1 MTTNIRQ
8 SLPTVDRPGRFGHAS
23 LCGVPADRDELADVP
38 PERFVAARDEL
49 VKRLKDE
56 GNAAEAAEIKKLR
69 KPSVAQWI
77 TAQVRR
83 HHAADVDALRAASSE
98 VAAAQEMAITSG
110 NRDALRDASA
120 QRRDALDQVGRA
132 VDEVLAK
139 DLRPAQYRDEVLSVI
154 ESDVTAEIAA
164 GTFGLREDLELPE
177 RPKKKPARDR
187 AAERRAAEA
196 KAAVEAA
203 EERVR
208 RARDALERAE
218 SDLEALRERQRSGE
232 RG

>member
-1 MTTNIRQ
+1 MPV
-8 SLPTVDRPGRFGHAS
+8 SAAMPD
-23 LCGVPADRDELADVP
+23 DRDELADVP

-49 VKRLKDE
+49 VRRLKDE
-56 GNAAEAAEIKKLR
+56 GSTSEAAEIKRRR
-69 KPSVAQWI
+69 KPTVAQWI
-77 TAQVRR
+77 TEQVRR
-83 HHAADVDALRAASSE
+83 HHAGDIDALRVASSE
-98 VAAAQEMAITSG
+98 VAAAQETAITSG

-120 QRRDALDQVGRA
+120 QRREALDRVGRA

-154 ESDVTAEIAA
+154 ESDVTEEIAA
-164 GTFGLREDLELPE
+164 GTFGLRDDLELPE
-177 RPKKKPARDR
+177 QPTNKKESARNR

-196 KAAVEAA
+196 KAAIEAA

-208 RARDALERAE
+208 RARDGLERAE
-218 SDLEALRERQRSGE
+218 SDLAALRERQRRGE

>member
-1 MTTNIRQ
+1 MPV
-8 SLPTVDRPGRFGHAS
+8 SAAMS
-23 LCGVPADRDELADVP
+23 AERDELADVP

-49 VKRLKDE
+49 ARRLKDE
-56 GNAAEAAEIKKLR
+56 GNTSEAAEVKRLR
-69 KPSVAQWI
+69 KPTVAQWI
-77 TAQVRR
+77 TEQVRR
-83 HHAADVDALRAASSE
+83 HHSGDVDALRAASSE
-98 VAAAQEMAITSG
+98 VAAAQETAITSG

-120 QRRDALDQVGRA
+120 QRRDALDGVGRA

-154 ESDVTAEIAA
+154 ESGVTEEIAA
-164 GTFGLREDLELPE
+164 GTFGLRDDLELPE
-177 RPKKKPARDR
+177 QPTKKKESTRDR

-218 SDLEALRERQRSGE
+218 SDLEALRQRQLRGE